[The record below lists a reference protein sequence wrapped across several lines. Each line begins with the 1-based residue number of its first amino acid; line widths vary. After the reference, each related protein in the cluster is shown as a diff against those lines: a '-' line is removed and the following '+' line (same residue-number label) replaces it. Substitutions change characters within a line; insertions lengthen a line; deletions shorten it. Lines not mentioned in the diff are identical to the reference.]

1 MKKLGLLATLGV
13 TALLAACS
21 SQTSNN
27 NSNTTSSAPTDK
39 TTWQVVQDKGE
50 LTVATPMTYQP
61 TSYYN
66 DKKELVGYEVD
77 MMKEIGKRL
86 KVKVKFV
93 ETGFDQA
100 FSSVDSGRVD
110 VSLNNLDITPERL
123 DKYNISEAYK
133 YSVSGM
139 IVRADGSSG
148 ISAKD
153 LSDWKGK
160 KAAGAAGTNYMKIAK
175 KQGAELVTYDN
186 VAGDVY
192 LNDVANGRTDF
203 IPNDYI
209 SQKLFVEAMK
219 KDNPDLNVKVSD
231 VLYNPSQ
238 QGIIMSNKD
247 DSLVEQID
255 RVLQDMKED
264 GTLKKLA
271 EQYYGEDV
279 SKPYE
284 SDQEIPT
291 IDISDVE
298 SAG

>member
-1 MKKLGLLATLGV
+1 MKKRNFLAMLGI

-21 SQTSNN
+21 SQSSSNQ
-27 NSNTTSSAPTDK
+27 STTSTASESK
-39 TTWQVVQDKGE
+39 TTWQLIQEKGE

-77 MMKEIGKRL
+77 MMKEIAQRL
-86 KVKVKFV
+86 KIKVKFV

-100 FSSVDSGRVD
+100 FSAVDSGRVD
-110 VSLNNLDITPERL
+110 VSLNNLDITPDRL
-123 DKYNISEAYK
+123 EKYNISEAYK

-160 KAAGAAGTNYMKIAK
+160 KAAGAAGTNFMKIAK

-219 KDNPDLNVKVSD
+219 KENPDLNVMVSD

-247 DSLVEQID
+247 DSLVDEID
-255 RVLQDMKED
+255 RVLYDMKAD
-264 GTLKKLA
+264 GSLKKLA

-291 IDISDVE
+291 IDISDVD
-298 SAG
+298 SAE

>member
-1 MKKLGLLATLGV
+1 MKKRHFLAILGA

-21 SQTSNN
+21 SQSSSNQ
-27 NSNTTSSAPTDK
+27 STTSTASESK
-39 TTWQVVQDKGE
+39 TTWQLIQEKGE

-77 MMKEIGKRL
+77 LMKEIAQRL

-100 FSSVDSGRVD
+100 FSAVDSGRVD
-110 VSLNNLDITPERL
+110 VSLNNLDITPDRL
-123 DKYNISEAYK
+123 EKYNISEAYK

-139 IVRADGSSG
+139 IVRADDSSG

-160 KAAGAAGTNYMKIAK
+160 KAAGAAGTNFMKIAK

-219 KDNPDLNVKVSD
+219 KENPDLNVKVSD

-238 QGIIMSNKD
+238 QGIVMSNKD
-247 DSLVEQID
+247 DSLVDEID
-255 RVLQDMKED
+255 RVLHDMKAD
-264 GTLKKLA
+264 GSLKKLA

-291 IDISDVE
+291 IDISDVD
-298 SAG
+298 SAE

>member
-1 MKKLGLLATLGV
+1 MKKLRLFVTLGV
-13 TALLAACS
+13 TALLVACS
-21 SQTSNN
+21 SQS
-27 NSNTTSSAPTDK
+27 SNTNSSSTASGEK
-39 TTWQVVQDKGE
+39 TTWKTVQERGE
-50 LTVATPMTYQP
+50 LVVATPMTYQP

-77 MMKEIGKRL
+77 MMKEIGQRL

-93 ETGFDQA
+93 ETAFDQA

-123 DKYNISEAYK
+123 EKYNISEPYK

-153 LSDWKGK
+153 LSDWAGK

-231 VLYNPSQ
+231 VIYNPSQ

-247 DSLVEQID
+247 DSLFTKID
-255 RVLQDMKED
+255 EALLSMKED
-264 GTLKKLA
+264 GTLSKLA
-271 EQYYGEDV
+271 EKYYGEDV
-279 SKPYE
+279 TKPYT
-284 SDQEIPT
+284 SDQPIPE
-291 IDISDVE
+291 IDISDVKD
-298 SAG
+298 AG

>member
-1 MKKLGLLATLGV
+1 MKTSRLLATLGLA
-13 TALLAACS
+13 ALLTACS
-21 SQTSNN
+21 TNN
-27 NSNTTSSAPTDK
+27 TSSSSDSTAKTTK
-39 TTWQVVQDKGE
+39 TTWETVQERGE
-50 LTVATPMTYQP
+50 LIVATPMTYQP

-77 MMKEIGKRL
+77 MMKEIGQRL
-86 KVKVKFV
+86 KLKVTFV
-93 ETGFDQA
+93 ETAFDQA

-123 DKYNISEAYK
+123 EKYNISEAYK
-133 YSVSGM
+133 YSVSGL

-153 LSDWKGK
+153 LSDWAGK

-209 SQKLFVEAMK
+209 SQKLFVDAMK

-231 VLYNPSQ
+231 VIYNPSQ

-247 DSLVEQID
+247 DSLFKKID
-255 RVLQDMKED
+255 EALLSMKED
-264 GTLKKLA
+264 GSLAKLA
-271 EQYYGEDV
+271 VKYYGEDV

-291 IDISDVE
+291 IDISDV
-298 SAG
+298 SDAG